1 MSAHRFTPE
10 ELKRRLELERA
21 GNPFLECPGVEGAP
35 ALVKLPTEGKL
46 TIGRHESAGLALAGD
61 DKVSR
66 IHAELERVGDGW
78 VIADDG
84 LSRNGTWLKGARIAG
99 RRRLADGDAIGI
111 GQAVIVYRHP
121 AEAGDRTAAAADDT
135 QLMPITDAQRRVLV
149 ALCRPFREGSEFAV
163 PATNKEIAAEV
174 FLSVEAVKAH
184 LRALFERFG
193 VSDLPQNQKRL
204 KLAENALRSGSVSP
218 SELRDQPPR

>member
-1 MSAHRFTPE
+1 VSAHRFTPE
-10 ELKRRLELERA
+10 ELKRRLALERA
-21 GNPFLECPGVEGAP
+21 GAPFLECPGVEGTT
-35 ALVKLPTEGKL
+35 ALVELPTEGKL
-46 TIGRHESAGLALAGD
+46 TIGRSADADLTIAGD

-66 IHAELERVGDGW
+66 IHAELEPIGDGW

-84 LSRNGTWLKGARIAG
+84 LSRNGTWLKGSRIAG
-99 RRRLADGDAIGI
+99 RRRLADGDTIGI
-111 GQAVIVYRHP
+111 GTSVIVYRHP
-121 AEAGDRTAAAADDT
+121 AETADRTAAAVEET

-204 KLAENALRSGSVSP
+204 KLAENALRSGAVSP
-218 SELRDQPPR
+218 SELRDQEPR

>member
-21 GNPFLECPGVEGAP
+21 GNPFLECPGIEGAP
-35 ALVKLPTEGKL
+35 ALVGLPATGKI
-46 TIGRHESAGLALAGD
+46 TIGRHASADLTLAGD

-78 VIADDG
+78 IIADDG

-99 RRRLADGDAIGI
+99 RRRLSDGDSIAV
-111 GQAVIVYRHP
+111 GQSVIVYRHP
-121 AEAGDRTAAAADDT
+121 EETRDRTAAAADDT
-135 QLMPITDAQRRVLV
+135 QLMPITDAQRRVLI

-163 PATNKEIAAEV
+163 PATNKEIAGEV
-174 FLSVEAVKAH
+174 FLSVEAVFYSEHQVNYCPEEQTGGKVMKD
-184 LRALFERFG
+184 R
-193 VSDLPQNQKRL
+193 RL
-204 KLAENALRSGSVSP
+204 SKLLK
-218 SELRDQPPR
+218 

>member
-1 MSAHRFTPE
+1 VSVHRFTPE

-21 GNPFLECPGVEGAP
+21 SAQFLECPGIEGAP
-35 ALVKLPTEGKL
+35 ALVELPPEGKL
-46 TIGRHESAGLALAGD
+46 TIGRLDSADLTIEGD

-99 RRRLADGDAIGI
+99 RRRLADGDVIGI
-111 GQAVIVYRHP
+111 GESVIVYRDP

-135 QLMPITDAQRRVLV
+135 QVMPITDAQRRVLV
-149 ALCRPFREGSEFAV
+149 ALCRPFSEGSEFAV

-174 FLSVEAVKAH
+174 YLSVEAVKAH

-204 KLAENALRSGSVSP
+204 KLAENALRGGAVSP

>member
-1 MSAHRFTPE
+1 MSAHRFSPE
-10 ELKRRLELERA
+10 DLKRRLELERA
-21 GNPFLECPGVEGAP
+21 GAQFLECPGIEGAP
-35 ALVKLPTEGKL
+35 ALVELPGEGKL
-46 TIGRHESAGLALAGD
+46 TIGRLESADLTIAGD

-99 RRRLADGDAIGI
+99 RRRLADGDVIGI
-111 GQAVIVYRHP
+111 GESVIVYRDS
-121 AEAGDRTAAAADDT
+121 AEAGDRTAAAVDDT

-163 PATNKEIAAEV
+163 PATNKEIATEV
-174 FLSVEAVKAH
+174 YLSVEAVKAH
-184 LRALFERFG
+184 LRSLFERFG